1 MGLISRVS
9 SRTYRLLKSQKMKC
23 KGDLKE
29 YSIIGRKIPSAADPT
44 PKLYRCQI
52 FAPNTVSAKSRF
64 WYFISYYKKV
74 NKTAGEIVELKE
86 VREKHP
92 GSIKNYGVWI
102 RYDSRS
108 TSENMYRE
116 YRDTAL
122 AGAVTQMYR
131 DMGGRHRARPGSIQI
146 LKAQRVAAKDC
157 RRPQNTQ
164 MHNPKI
170 SFPMPRRIWSHAQ
183 QNARRFA
190 TSRPNTCF

>member
-9 SRTYRLLKSQKMKC
+9 SRTYRKVRKKMKC

-29 YSIIGRKIPSAADPT
+29 YSVIGRKNASAADPN

-52 FAPNTVSAKSRF
+52 FAPNTVAAKSRF

-86 VREKHP
+86 VKEAHP

-116 YRDTAL
+116 YRDTTL
-122 AGAVTQMYR
+122 PGAVTQMYR

-146 LKAQRVAAKDC
+146 LKAKRVNAKE
-157 RRPQNTQ
+157 NLE
-164 MHNPKI
+164 
-170 SFPMPRRIWSHAQ
+170 PRSTERQEI
-183 QNARRFA
+183 RRFKA
-190 TSRPNTCF
+190 KHLLLRGNFFR

>member
-1 MGLISRVS
+1 MGLMARVS
-9 SRTYRLLKSQKMKC
+9 SRTYRKVRKKMKC

-29 YSIIGRKIPSAADPT
+29 YSVIGRKNPSAADPN

-52 FAPNTVSAKSRF
+52 FAPNTVAAKSRF

-86 VREKHP
+86 VKESHP

-116 YRDTAL
+116 YRDTTL
-122 AGAVTQMYR
+122 PGAVTQCTVTWVVVIELDQVR
-131 DMGGRHRARPGSIQI
+131 S
-146 LKAQRVAAKDC
+146 K
-157 RRPQNTQ
+157 
-164 MHNPKI
+164 
-170 SFPMPRRIWSHAQ
+170 
-183 QNARRFA
+183 
-190 TSRPNTCF
+190 